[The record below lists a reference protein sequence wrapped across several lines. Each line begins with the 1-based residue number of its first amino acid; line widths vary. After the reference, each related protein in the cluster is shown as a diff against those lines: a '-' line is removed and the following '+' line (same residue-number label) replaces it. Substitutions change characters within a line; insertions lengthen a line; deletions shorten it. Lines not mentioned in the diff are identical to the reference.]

1 MELLLGTRSVHKV
14 QEIKTIL
21 SGVPHLEV
29 LGLDDVGLPWCD
41 EEETLEPFDTFEENA
56 RSKAEYFYAR
66 TGLPTVADDS
76 GLEVDALGGEPGVRS
91 KRFAPVEGLKGDRLD
106 QENNNYLVEC
116 LAGLEL
122 EKRTAQ
128 YVCVVVLLGLTSQM
142 IVTRGE
148 AKGLILAEP
157 RGEGGFGYDPYFFRP
172 DLEMTFAEVHPDQK
186 NELSH
191 RGQAFRTLTGV
202 LERMS

>member
-56 RSKAEYFYAR
+56 RSKAEYFHAR

-76 GLEVDALGGEPGVRS
+76 
-91 KRFAPVEGLKGDRLD
+91 
-106 QENNNYLVEC
+106 
-116 LAGLEL
+116 
-122 EKRTAQ
+122 
-128 YVCVVVLLGLTSQM
+128 
-142 IVTRGE
+142 
-148 AKGLILAEP
+148 
-157 RGEGGFGYDPYFFRP
+157 
-172 DLEMTFAEVHPDQK
+172 
-186 NELSH
+186 
-191 RGQAFRTLTGV
+191 
-202 LERMS
+202 